1 MDLGRSSIKLFFM
14 QGGRALLLF
23 LGIIYFARELGA
35 AELGVLF
42 LFQALQG
49 LLMVPADL
57 GIRGALE
64 KRLSEGTSQERILGS
79 ALVLKVGLLVIVSV
93 CILLAR
99 PYLNQYLG
107 ADLTYLLVVSV
118 ILFDLTE
125 FFVYGLRGELRVEE
139 TAPIML
145 SQRLIWIV
153 VGGALVW
160 FGFGVFGIVYAMLLA
175 GTITTVWGFRKMDT
189 SIGRPTLEQTQSLI
203 DYSKYHAIAS
213 IGGSVYQWIDLAV
226 IGLLLTTVYVSAYEV
241 AWQVTLLV
249 LLVSKSIGWSIF
261 PQISRWD
268 VERAT
273 DKIETTISR
282 AIGFALFVSI
292 PAFVGGS
299 LFAPEILGLLFGT
312 EYVIATTVLVLLF
325 LEKIV
330 QSVNDIVESSVRAL
344 DRPDMAA
351 KATVIAVVLN
361 IVLNPIL
368 VLTVGFV
375 GAAIATAFSWLV
387 NTALHTYYLRQLVSF
402 EFPTQMIGWYVVSS
416 LVMGVVLLGLR
427 SVVEVTNVPT
437 LFVLVAVG
445 VAVYGL
451 TAATVPSIRKQ
462 IIVPAVRVF
471 T

>member
-1 MDLGRSSIKLFFM
+1 MDLGRSSMKLFFM

-64 KRLSEGTSQERILGS
+64 KRLSEGSYPEQMLGS
-79 ALVLKVGLLVIVSV
+79 ALALKVGLLFIVSI

-99 PYLNQYLG
+99 PYLNLYLG
-107 ADLTYLLVVSV
+107 ANLAILLVLAV

-125 FFVYGLRGELRVEE
+125 FFVYGLRGELRVGE
-139 TAPIML
+139 TAPIMF
-145 SQRLIWIV
+145 SQRFIWIAL
-153 VGGALVW
+153 GAALVW
-160 FGFGVFGIVYAMLLA
+160 FGYGVFGVVYAMIFGGA
-175 GTITTVWGFRKMDT
+175 VTTVWSFWKMET
-189 SIGRPTLEQTQSLI
+189 AVGRPTLEQTRSLI

-213 IGGSVYQWIDLAV
+213 IGGSVYQWIDIAI
-226 IGLLLTTVYVSAYEV
+226 IGLLLTHVYVSAYEV

-249 LLVSKSIGWSIF
+249 LLVSKSISWSIF

-268 VERAT
+268 VEAAT
-273 DKIETTISR
+273 DKIEATISR
-282 AIGFALFVSI
+282 AIAFALFVSI
-292 PAFVGGS
+292 PAFVGGAI
-299 LFAPEILGLLFGT
+299 FAPEILGLLFGS
-312 EYVIATTVLVLLF
+312 EYVIATTVLVVLF

-351 KATVIAVVLN
+351 KATVVSVGLN

-368 VLTVGFV
+368 VLSIGFV
-375 GAAIATAFSWLV
+375 GAAIATALSWLV
-387 NTALHTYYLRQLVSF
+387 NTLLHTYYLRQLVSF
-402 EFPTQMIGWYVVSS
+402 EFPYRMIGWYSVSS
-416 LVMGVVLLGLR
+416 LIMGAVLLLAR
-427 SVVEVTNVPT
+427 TMIPVTNVLT
-437 LFVLVAVG
+437 LLSLVLAGTV
-445 VAVYGL
+445 VYGL
-451 TAATVPSIRKQ
+451 LAASVPSIRQQ
-462 IIVPAVRVF
+462 IIVPAVRAV